1 MKTTISISNQL
12 IPVYIMRTISKNKL
26 AKLLDKLVATLE
38 AKTQKGK
45 QTVQKYLA
53 TLDSIEIDG
62 SDAILYSKEYLDTLP
77 LSLS

>member
-26 AKLLDKLVATLE
+26 SKLLDKLAETLE
-38 AKTQKGK
+38 QKTKRGK

-62 SDAILYSKEYLDTLP
+62 SDAILYSREYIDTLP
-77 LSLS
+77 ISLS